1 MCGGVHVSVRRRGTP
16 ALLPHREST
25 LDGARAPSHP
35 AATQRRRNERRRGS
49 DREAC
54 SARRPLSLRPPPPR
68 RGGLAVAPRDGTAR
82 RGAAPGAAPGSDA
95 EPSPKRHLQGVPHT
109 VRRATRER
117 GPHGGPRAGVLV
129 PHAEAA
135 SEPPHAA
142 ECRLPHTSGSGT
154 PPPQRAPPPPSRPGQ
169 GVAQLACFLQRRCR
183 ARPHAP
189 LLQRAAYRL
198 RRRGEGSA
206 NQAKG
211 WASAEQKRPSNPPGP
226 RLPNPYV
233 VCRVYAYAVE
243 ACVHMHMHM
252 HVHMHMRMHMHMH
265 MHVHVHMHICA
276 HLQPGGAAK
285 RPRAHDRGAVH
296 PPAAPGAQH
305 GAAIAAKPCEA
316 APLHVARARS
326 SVTRPGEQVVGH
338 LVWARAGARAALL
351 ITP

>member
-16 ALLPHREST
+16 ALLPHRERT

-54 SARRPLSLRPPPPR
+54 SAQRPLPLRPPPPR

-117 GPHGGPRAGVLV
+117 GPHGGPRAGALV

-142 ECRLPHTSGSGT
+142 ECRLPHTSSGGT

-169 GVAQLACFLQRRCR
+169 AVAQLACLLQRRCR

-233 VCRVYAYAVE
+233 VCRVYA
-243 ACVHMHMHM
+243 
-252 HVHMHMRMHMHMH
+252 RGG
-265 MHVHVHMHICA
+265 ICA
-276 HLQPGGAAK
+276 HLCA
-285 RPRAHDRGAVH
+285 
-296 PPAAPGAQH
+296 PAARRRGQTPTR
-305 GAAIAAKPCEA
+305 
-316 APLHVARARS
+316 ARARCRAS
-326 SVTRPGEQVVGH
+326 ASGARRAARRGDRREAVRSGPSPCCTRVLERY
-338 LVWARAGARAALL
+338 ATRRAGSESPSLGKGWGSGRASYHPLALGPRPL
-351 ITP
+351 PPPT